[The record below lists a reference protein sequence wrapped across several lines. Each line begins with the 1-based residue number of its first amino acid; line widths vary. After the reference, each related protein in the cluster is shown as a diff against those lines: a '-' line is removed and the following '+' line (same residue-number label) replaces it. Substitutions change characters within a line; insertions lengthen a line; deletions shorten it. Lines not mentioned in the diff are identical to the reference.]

1 MKEHA
6 PWYEI
11 AGRILLALTI
21 SGISYAALFLN
32 LCAAIV
38 IYDAITGKNL
48 QGLVLNLCEQYP
60 TGSIVITVI
69 GYIVWTVYLAVA
81 FVNRLTGRK

>member
-11 AGRILLALTI
+11 AGRILLILII
-21 SGISYAALFLN
+21 SGISYAGLFLH
-32 LCAAIV
+32 LCGVIV
-38 IYDAITGKNL
+38 ICDAITGKDL

-60 TGSIVITVI
+60 TGSIVITVV
-69 GYIVWTVYLAVA
+69 GYIVWTVSLEVA
-81 FVNRLTGRK
+81 FVNRLAGRK